1 MAAAAQVVEH
11 PPGFRAGL
19 ISRKRLVSKL
29 LSGGDAPIA
38 LLSAPAG
45 YGKTTVLSEW
55 EATDPR
61 PFGWITLDHRHNDP
75 AFLIASIAHALGEI
89 EPVDQG
95 VFDALSSPAPSISR
109 VLVPRL
115 HASLYERERKFVLV
129 LDDLH
134 AIDEAAS
141 LDALTAIAQRS
152 PPMSGPIRWV
162 ARRHAIW

>member
-89 EPVDQG
+89 EVGLQESAGRP
-95 VFDALSSPAPSISR
+95 PS
-109 VLVPRL
+109 
-115 HASLYERERKFVLV
+115 
-129 LDDLH
+129 
-134 AIDEAAS
+134 
-141 LDALTAIAQRS
+141 
-152 PPMSGPIRWV
+152 
-162 ARRHAIW
+162 